1 MNSDFKDLLSA
12 FAKAGVRYLI
22 IGGYAVSKHTEPRY
36 TKDLDIWIDN
46 ARENAEIVFHALLEF
61 GAPLQDI
68 SVDDF
73 TQPTLVY
80 QIGLPPSRIDILMG
94 LKEMNFSECW
104 HRRESVEIGE
114 FTIYY
119 ISIPDLIENK
129 ERAGRPQDLVDAQKL
144 RMRLNEPTVNSP

>member
-46 ARENAEIVFHALLEF
+46 ARENAEIVFHVLLQF

-68 SVDDF
+68 PW
-73 TQPTLVY
+73 T
-80 QIGLPPSRIDILMG
+80 ISRSRLWFIRLD
-94 LKEMNFSECW
+94 C
-104 HRRESVEIGE
+104 RRPGST
-114 FTIYY
+114 F
-119 ISIPDLIENK
+119 
-129 ERAGRPQDLVDAQKL
+129 
-144 RMRLNEPTVNSP
+144 